1 MKLNNVKQK
10 RHILCTNEYNNKKNN
25 SSLLPSYT
33 CIVYTSDAADEILFL
48 YFGGRRITKDK
59 H

>member
-1 MKLNNVKQK
+1 MLEMISNGKMTMKLNNVKQK

-33 CIVYTSDAADEILFL
+33 IIDSNESEKM
-48 YFGGRRITKDK
+48 TK
-59 H
+59 

>member
-33 CIVYTSDAADEILFL
+33 
-48 YFGGRRITKDK
+48 
-59 H
+59 